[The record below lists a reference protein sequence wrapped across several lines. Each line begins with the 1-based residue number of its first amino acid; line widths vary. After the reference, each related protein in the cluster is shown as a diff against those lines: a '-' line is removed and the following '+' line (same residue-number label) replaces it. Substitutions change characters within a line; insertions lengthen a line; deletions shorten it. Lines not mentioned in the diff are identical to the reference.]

1 MLYLVVVVWDKNLL
15 FATPDSAMHHW
26 WWWQHWWI
34 KGWVDSARGFRKPAG
49 SRNNSTPLLFPDD
62 DNDDEDDIDNDED
75 DNNDD
80 DDDDDNW
87 LWLALWN
94 PVIGWLAALERR
106 GLQAMVTIAMIML
119 IIVIVIGAEIV
130 VLIVIIVLR
139 LGCATFPPPV
149 IESSQ
154 SASTAPTTRWEYR
167 QHQRRHHHQHHCHH
181 HCHQHHGFIMRS
193 RPPKLCWNYDDDEKS
208 RFMDQISKMKDQ
220 ESRIKDQ
227 GSKTKDQ
234 QGKIDRRIF
243 ISGLFYIQ
251 GQTVSMFSS
260 VSDAS
265 VYEECEWQS
274 QAGQIGC
281 LWMGSSTS
289 SVITTGSPVGANN
302 PPMEWEWSVKG
313 KKRCG

>member
-154 SASTAPTTRWEYR
+154 SGSCAPTTRWED
-167 QHQRRHHHQHHCHH
+167 HSHCHH
-181 HCHQHHGFIMRS
+181 WGDHYCHHTIVDKPTQTKGNGKSLCPWYPSKKEETCGGNTQAKDYKAGPRLFRFPKKLSVTFCLS
-193 RPPKLCWNYDDDEKS
+193 RTMSL
-208 RFMDQISKMKDQ
+208 I
-220 ESRIKDQ
+220 I
-227 GSKTKDQ
+227 
-234 QGKIDRRIF
+234 
-243 ISGLFYIQ
+243 
-251 GQTVSMFSS
+251 V
-260 VSDAS
+260 
-265 VYEECEWQS
+265 
-274 QAGQIGC
+274 
-281 LWMGSSTS
+281 
-289 SVITTGSPVGANN
+289 
-302 PPMEWEWSVKG
+302 
-313 KKRCG
+313 